1 MNILLRPAKISDIS
15 NILMLE
21 GQTQFDKYGQDS
33 LIQMFN
39 LDYYK
44 IIVATLNDKVIGY
57 IVATIL
63 FEDADILKII
73 VDSKFRRRGVGK
85 QLIDNLL
92 SICKKNG
99 VKKLHLEVRMDNS
112 TAINFYEDL
121 GFEYEFSRKNY
132 YGLIDAKI
140 YGMNMAICPKEK
152 VIDSYVDLEVSLGNI
167 DRVRKIYQSYIEK
180 LPENSN
186 SWASLNSALA
196 YGFYFSI
203 PQGYAHSLICF
214 SWMTLA

>member
-21 GQTQFDKYGQDS
+21 GQTQFDKYSQDS
-33 LIQMFN
+33 LTQMFN

-44 IIVATLNDKVIGY
+44 IIVATLDDKVIGY

-92 SICKKNG
+92 
-99 VKKLHLEVRMDNS
+99 
-112 TAINFYEDL
+112 
-121 GFEYEFSRKNY
+121 
-132 YGLIDAKI
+132 
-140 YGMNMAICPKEK
+140 
-152 VIDSYVDLEVSLGNI
+152 
-167 DRVRKIYQSYIEK
+167 
-180 LPENSN
+180 
-186 SWASLNSALA
+186 
-196 YGFYFSI
+196 
-203 PQGYAHSLICF
+203 
-214 SWMTLA
+214 

>member
-21 GQTQFDKYGQDS
+21 GQTQFDKYSQDS
-33 LIQMFN
+33 LTQMFN

-44 IIVATLNDKVIGY
+44 IIVATLDDKVIGY

-92 SICKKNG
+92 SICKENG

-132 YGLIDAKI
+132 YGLIDAII
-140 YGMNMAICPKEK
+140 YGMNI
-152 VIDSYVDLEVSLGNI
+152 S
-167 DRVRKIYQSYIEK
+167 
-180 LPENSN
+180 EN
-186 SWASLNSALA
+186 
-196 YGFYFSI
+196 
-203 PQGYAHSLICF
+203 
-214 SWMTLA
+214 

>member
-21 GQTQFDKYGQDS
+21 GQTQFDKYSQDS
-33 LIQMFN
+33 LTQMFN

-44 IIVATLNDKVIGY
+44 IIVATLDDKVIGY

-92 SICKKNG
+92 SICKENC

-140 YGMNMAICPKEK
+140 YGMNI
-152 VIDSYVDLEVSLGNI
+152 N
-167 DRVRKIYQSYIEK
+167 
-180 LPENSN
+180 EN
-186 SWASLNSALA
+186 
-196 YGFYFSI
+196 
-203 PQGYAHSLICF
+203 
-214 SWMTLA
+214 